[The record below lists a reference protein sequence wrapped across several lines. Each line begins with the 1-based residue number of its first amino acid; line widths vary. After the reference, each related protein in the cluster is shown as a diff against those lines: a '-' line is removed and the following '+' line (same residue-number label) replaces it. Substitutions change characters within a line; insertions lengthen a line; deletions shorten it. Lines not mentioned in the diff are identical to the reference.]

1 MYIDLSASLGW
12 ATSSFVVFHLHASV
26 PVSCLSYYSIVFL
39 NNYSS
44 CFHQF
49 KGYRCKLS
57 YLRFKSD
64 GRYKFIQLL
73 CMYNTVEE
81 PDPHHLAP
89 IHVFDLLFFSF
100 AFDPKDYPANCKK
113 KNKYYPND
121 LITYIYISL
130 FILFSKF

>member
-1 MYIDLSASLGW
+1 MYIDSSASLGW

-44 CFHQF
+44 CFHEF
-49 KGYRCKLS
+49 KGHRCKLS

-89 IHVFDLLFFSF
+89 IHVFDLFFSHLLF
-100 AFDPKDYPANCKK
+100 IQKIIPPIVK